1 MRKKIAQSLLRL
13 FGWKVIP
20 HPGKQPEGSIICVAP
35 HTSNY
40 DFPLGL
46 LYSWAAGFDSGF
58 LMKSDWFFFPLG
70 PIFRALGGIPVNRK
84 ERTQTV
90 ERLQEQLRQKGQ
102 IHLAITPEGTRSR
115 GEKWKSG
122 FCHIAVAAGLPIE
135 LAVIDYG
142 KKELG
147 IFEVFYPTGD
157 IEQDLATIRSRYDK
171 SQAKYPEQFTP

>member
-40 DFPLGL
+40 
-46 LYSWAAGFDSGF
+46 
-58 LMKSDWFFFPLG
+58 DWFFFPLG

-122 FCHIAVAAGLPIE
+122 FYHIAVAAGLPIE

-157 IEQDLATIRSRYDK
+157 MEQDLATIRSRYDK

>member
-13 FGWKVIP
+13 FGSKVIP

-115 GEKWKSG
+115 G
-122 FCHIAVAAGLPIE
+122 
-135 LAVIDYG
+135 

-157 IEQDLATIRSRYDK
+157 MEQDLATIRSRYDK

>member
-1 MRKKIAQSLLRL
+1 LRKIFAQSLLRL
-13 FGWKVIP
+13 LGWRILP
-20 HPGKQPEGSIICVAP
+20 LPQDHPSGSVICVAP
-35 HTSNY
+35 HTSNR
-40 DFPLGL
+40 DFTLGL
-46 LYSWAAGFDSGF
+46 LYSWAVGIKSGF

-70 PIFRALGGIPVNRK
+70 SILRALGGVPINRK
-84 ERTQTV
+84 ERSQTV
-90 ERLQEQLRQKGQ
+90 DRIKELLVRQGQ
-102 IHLAITPEGTRSR
+102 MHIAITPEGTRSR
-115 GEKWKSG
+115 AEKWKSG
-122 FCHIAVAAGLPIE
+122 FYHIAVAAGLPIE